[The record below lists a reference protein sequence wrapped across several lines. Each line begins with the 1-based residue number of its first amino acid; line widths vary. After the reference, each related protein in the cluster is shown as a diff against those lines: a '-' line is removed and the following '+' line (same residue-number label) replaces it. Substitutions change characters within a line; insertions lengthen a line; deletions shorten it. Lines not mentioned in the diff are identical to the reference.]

1 MYKSTDQSCSYYLQQ
16 LNRHNNTSGTMMRS
30 ADRKLHN
37 TIARETKSKV
47 AFSCL
52 LKIRAI
58 GSVITH
64 STCSVS
70 HKQKML
76 FSFIFKKQPV
86 EILLYKILE
95 LEKKK
100 KKKTNKTL
108 TSTLKYR
115 LIKASSITHKK
126 KLISKS

>member
-1 MYKSTDQSCSYYLQQ
+1 
-16 LNRHNNTSGTMMRS
+16 MMRS

-52 LKIRAI
+52 LKMRAI

-70 HKQKML
+70 HKQNIL

-100 KKKTNKTL
+100 KKANKTL

-115 LIKASSITHKK
+115 LMKASSITHTKK
-126 KLISKS
+126 N